1 MAQTW
6 LHNQD
11 LLENPNSKE
20 LPPDQAFNRFWALYK
35 CQFGETVGEAAW
47 HAFLYHLL
55 PCEDKHAAAQMDI
68 TQLWD
73 PKFHLHLDLIN
84 TVPIREK
91 LPFLFTK
98 KKA

>member
-1 MAQTW
+1 MVCIW
-6 LHNQD
+6 LHD
-11 LLENPNSKE
+11 CGLLADPNGME
-20 LPPDQAFNRFWALYK
+20 LLPKWALCRFWAFSK
-35 CQFGETVGEAAW
+35 CQFGDTVGEAAW

-73 PKFHLHLDLIN
+73 PKFDLHLDLIN